1 MKNKYI
7 TVRYIFILIGVVLL
21 FSGCSENNKSV
32 SKKQESDTKPL
43 NVGVFDGNGAS
54 AVCVLETLEALKID
68 PGIKGSA
75 VTAYEIQNGI
85 LDNYDVLIFPG
96 GSGSKEYNNLGQIAA
111 ENVQKFASE
120 GKGIVGICAGGYLF
134 ATTDGY
140 PSLKIIKAHTY
151 RFHYNRGRGLIGFE
165 LTDKGAEIF
174 PELKGQDKF
183 YVQYYDGP
191 IYDVFEPESMNILG
205 KITTDIATHKGDPKG
220 LTPGKPAF
228 LTSTYGKGKVFV
240 SVGHPEATA
249 GMRWIVPRMARY
261 VAGAELVSYP
271 ETVVRPEINN
281 HEILY
286 FPPTMAF
293 ETENFWKLFS
303 NDESVVI
310 SAIDN
315 LASIRSRPSIRW
327 AKGLLRNK
335 SKNIRLKAAGYLVDT
350 EYTDAIPDLKSAV
363 ENEKDPE
370 AKKILK
376 DKLNELLAMIK

>member
-111 ENVQKFASE
+111 EKVQKFASE

-165 LTDKGAEIF
+165 LTEKGAEIF
-174 PELKGQDKF
+174 PELKGQDRF

>member
-1 MKNKYI
+1 MKYFYRP
-7 TVRYIFILIGVVLL
+7 VRYIFVFIVVAI
-21 FSGCSENNKSV
+21 FFTGCNENNSSV
-32 SKKQESDTKPL
+32 SKNQDNRPKLL

-68 PGIKGSA
+68 TGIKGSS
-75 VTAYEIQNGI
+75 VSAYEIQNGI

-96 GSGSKEYNNLGQIAA
+96 GSGSKEYNNLGQLAI
-111 ENVQKFASE
+111 EKVQKFAAG

-151 RFHYNRGRGLIGFE
+151 RFHYNRGRGLIGLE
-165 LTDKGAEIF
+165 LTEEGAEIF

-183 YVQYYDGP
+183 FVQYYDGP
-191 IYDVFEPESMNILG
+191 IYDVYEPESMNILG

-261 VAGAELVSYP
+261 VASTELISYP
-271 ETVVRPEINN
+271 ETVVRPQINDR
-281 HEILY
+281 EILY
-286 FPPTMAF
+286 FPPTKSF

-303 NDESVVI
+303 DDEFVVI

-315 LASIRSRPSIRW
+315 LYSIRSRPSIRW
-327 AKGLLRNK
+327 SIGLLRHK
-335 SKNIRLKAAGYLVDT
+335 SKNVRLKAADYLVKT
-350 EYTDAIPDLKSAV
+350 EYTDAIPDLESAV
-363 ENEKDPE
+363 NYENDSDT
-370 AKKILK
+370 KKVLEQR
-376 DKLNELLAMIK
+376 LNQLSNLIK